1 MFSTDRE
8 ARDRVVDEL
17 KEKIRKEKAM
27 LQARAW
33 LQERAEPADQP
44 EAEERPYRAKRLSE
58 VFESMGF

>member
-17 KEKIRKEKAM
+17 KEKIRKDKAM
-27 LQARAW
+27 LQGRAW
-33 LQERAEPADQP
+33 LQERAEAADQP
-44 EAEERPYRAKRLSE
+44 EGEERPYRPKRLSE